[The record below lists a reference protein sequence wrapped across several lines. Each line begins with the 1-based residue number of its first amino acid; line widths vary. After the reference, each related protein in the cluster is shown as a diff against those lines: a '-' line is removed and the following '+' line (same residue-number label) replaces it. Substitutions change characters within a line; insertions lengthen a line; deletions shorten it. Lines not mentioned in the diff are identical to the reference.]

1 MLSIHF
7 TLAQVVAML
16 RTIAD
21 REPER
26 IGKSDT
32 GGCVYGVV
40 KEDVLTPVCIV
51 GQMFADLGLLRLL
64 LNNPSDL
71 HNGVYGTENLGA
83 CAISA
88 DFWPELAKFGITA
101 DDDAKEFMHS
111 VQRRQDDDDNWG
123 EAFALAVQEYR
134 DREQALLDQRL
145 RGIFG

>member
-32 GGCVYGVV
+32 GGCVYGFVE
-40 KEDVLTPVCIV
+40 KGVLVPVCIV

-71 HNGVYGTENLGA
+71 HNGEYGTQNLGA
-83 CAISA
+83 CALAA
-88 DFWPELAKFGITA
+88 DFWPELAKYGITA
-101 DDDAKEFMHS
+101 DEDAKEFMHT

-123 EAFALAVQEYR
+123 EAFAFAVQAYR
-134 DREQALLDQRL
+134 DEQQARLDQRL
-145 RGIFG
+145 RGLFG